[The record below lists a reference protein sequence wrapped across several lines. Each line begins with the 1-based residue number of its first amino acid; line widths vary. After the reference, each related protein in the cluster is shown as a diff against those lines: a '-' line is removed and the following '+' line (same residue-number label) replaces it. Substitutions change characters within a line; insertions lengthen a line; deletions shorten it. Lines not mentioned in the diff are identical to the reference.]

1 MGRLPRSAFTPAI
14 NEVGVYLHLYNHL
27 ILDVKLG
34 DAEKQYFLNL
44 LKNTLQLYSIECLSA
59 VVMQDSYHLV
69 LYVPKETQPLQKIT
83 TMLKHNG
90 QVPRDDYAQRR
101 YEVSNKLSHFMNEL
115 QRSFTVWYNKTRP
128 KHRYGALWQSRYKC
142 LKLLDSTSLI
152 HCIKYIELA
161 PVRSQSVSTPDEY
174 NYSTFGISKKTSIHP
189 FAESFLKHMN
199 KALEQNLNFDNLI
212 QIFQDDF
219 FRLLNRKANGTLDKN
234 KVKRLLAKKDKPI
247 LLQNSR
253 LWTDSVALGSR
264 EKLREYASILWG
276 PERAK
281 KKKFGKVICNKE
293 FEIYTMR
300 QLQTNIFN

>member
-14 NEVGVYLHLYNHL
+14 NEPGVYLHLYNRL
-27 ILDVKLG
+27 TLDVKLG

-59 VVMQDSYHLV
+59 VVIQDSYHLV
-69 LYVPKETQPLQKIT
+69 LYVPKEAQSLQKIT
-83 TMLKHNG
+83 TLLKHNEQLPG
-90 QVPRDDYAQRR
+90 DDYAQRR

-115 QRSFTVWYNKTRP
+115 QRNFTVWYNKTRL

-161 PVRSQSVSTPDEY
+161 PVRTQLSTTPDEY

-199 KALEQNLNFDNLI
+199 KAFAQNLNFNSLI
-212 QIFQDDF
+212 QVIQDDF
-219 FRLLNRKANGTLDKN
+219 SRLLNGKATTLPDKT
-234 KVKRLLAKKDKPI
+234 KIKRLLAKKNKPV
-247 LLQNSR
+247 LLQSSR

-264 EKLREYASILWG
+264 EKLREYASVLWG

-281 KKKFGKVICNKE
+281 KKKFGKVISNKE
-293 FEIYTMR
+293 CEIYSMR
-300 QLQTNIFN
+300 QLQTNIFS